1 VGGFPPAGPLV
12 SLAAMLGSRARIV
25 RVLGAIGLCALA
37 VPGCGRGGK
46 HETRERV
53 LTFEELEK
61 QRDTTG
67 LSSGGAILRR
77 FEPYRMENGAA
88 RVRGEL
94 GLPDGT
100 VFQIAVFRPGERWPF
115 TKVQSEVVRGR
126 FDTPPIIGAQG
137 PLPPNTYHFELTVFF
152 ESSLQP
158 SSVMRKTGDGRELRG
173 PGVTRDRNGIPAF
186 SHAEDRRL

>member
-1 VGGFPPAGPLV
+1 
-12 SLAAMLGSRARIV
+12 MLGSRARIV

-37 VPGCGRGGK
+37 VAGCGRK

-67 LSSGGAILRR
+67 LSRGGAIVRR
-77 FEPYRMENGAA
+77 FEPYRMENGAV

-100 VFQIAVFRPGERWPF
+100 VLQIAVFRPGERWPF

-126 FDTPPIIGAQG
+126 FDTSPIIGANG
-137 PLPPNTYHFELTVFF
+137 PLPDGTYHFELTVFF